1 MKKSNFFWSEKIDAV
16 LVNGLSLEEYGIAN
30 YALSRTNALIAID
43 KLRNMGVTILGGDVY
58 LREGINWKSTGD
70 SWCIEIQD
78 GNISDQ
84 SVNFGYEKALEYIN
98 NHRIEDIY
106 FSIVPSI

>member
-1 MKKSNFFWSEKIDAV
+1 MKNSKFFWSEKIDAV

-30 YALSRTNALIAID
+30 YALSKTNALVAID

-58 LREGINWKSTGD
+58 LREDIDWKSTGD

-84 SVNFGYEKALEYIN
+84 SVDLGYEKALEYIN
-98 NHRIEDIY
+98 NYRIENIY
-106 FSIVPSI
+106 FAIVPSI